1 MYSAIENCRQYQEL
15 MIKHL
20 LFLNKNMKLS
30 FRVIFHRS
38 LPQPK
43 SFTLNIVK
51 FAIKMQTSQSISF
64 LAENFAISF
73 RSQGFS
79 SQNYIFPVL
88 VNFFSDPRKIFS
100 CLRKTIFVVHGKI
113 YELDSSL
120 QNNRLG
126 RDKRKQE
133 HSSQKSMSV
142 LTSQSVHFSNYFPVL
157 IIQSRFCSLI

>member
-1 MYSAIENCRQYQEL
+1 
-15 MIKHL
+15 
-20 LFLNKNMKLS
+20 MKLS

-64 LAENFAISF
+64 LAETFAISF

-79 SQNYIFPVL
+79 SQNYIFAVL
-88 VNFFSDPRKIFS
+88 LIFFSDPRKIFS